1 MAMDLKY
8 DYTMQNLG
16 HKLAQIKMSR
26 VQTALS
32 RKQIQNKLLEIEQKI
47 NEENHSD

>member
-1 MAMDLKY
+1 MALDLKY

-32 RKQIQNKLLEIEQKI
+32 RKQIQDKLLEIEKKFDDKD
-47 NEENHSD
+47 HSD